1 MKKTTSGVLYAPQ
14 STGAHIPE
22 RVNALNEQVNN
33 LQSRY
38 YRSLAPDCELQGS
51 SGRWYFG
58 AILKKFSLKICR
70 FRKNRHLCSDF
81 HFEQA
86 ERFANFAVG
95 IFYVQWLTYKF
106 RPPCGA
112 LMRPLPVQ
120 GGSQRESGTFLF
132 IGFLIFGRSSLS
144 RLFIT
149 YCFIL
154 MTSKMKKTTSGV
166 LYAPQSTGAHIPERV
181 NALNEQ
187 VNNLQSRYYRSLAPD
202 CELQGSSDRWYFGA
216 ILSACTGF
224 IFPPLFVV
232 TALCVY
238 KAKKCRKGGK
248 E

>member
-1 MKKTTSGVLYAPQ
+1 LFHFNDFQNEKTTSGVLYVPQ
-14 STGAHIPE
+14 SSGVNIPE

-120 GGSQRESGTFLF
+120 GGVQRESGTFLF
-132 IGFLIFGRSSLS
+132 IDFLIFGRSSLS
-144 RLFIT
+144 RL
-149 YCFIL
+149 L
-154 MTSKMKKTTSGV
+154 
-166 LYAPQSTGAHIPERV
+166 LHIV
-181 NALNEQ
+181 
-187 VNNLQSRYYRSLAPD
+187 S
-202 CELQGSSDRWYFGA
+202 F
-216 ILSACTGF
+216 
-224 IFPPLFVV
+224 
-232 TALCVY
+232 
-238 KAKKCRKGGK
+238 
-248 E
+248 